1 MRRRLFNQLMSLG
14 AGALGLDKVA
24 EGQEQ
29 AEPTPPLA
37 GDDDPVNIADVREL
51 ARQTMEA
58 ATFEYIDTGSMDEL
72 TLRENIE
79 AFRRLYLVPPLLR
92 GVSQAEMS
100 TTALG
105 EKIALPIMLAPVA
118 GQQLFHPNGGQ
129 AATRAAAAAGTIYC
143 MSSSVGNSVEEIA
156 GASRGPK
163 WFQLYMPKDRGVA
176 RQLVQRVEKAGFKAI
191 IMTVDLGEW
200 KDADRRNKFALP
212 KAALVKHLRDIGF
225 DQVTDRMSYQEVM
238 DFNAEAWQVSLSWDV
253 FDWLRSITSLP
264 LLIKGVLRKDDAR
277 RAVSIGLDG
286 IVVSNHGGRR
296 LDGMPATI
304 DVLPDI
310 AKTVGDRAEIY
321 MDSGIRRG
329 TDVLKALARG
339 ARAVLIGRPYAWGL
353 GAGGEGGVR
362 IVLELLR
369 EEFENTMV
377 SAGCARLS
385 DIEESLLR

>member
-14 AGALGLDKVA
+14 AGALGMDEA
-24 EGQEQ
+24 AQGEQ
-29 AEPTPPLA
+29 AGLTPFQA
-37 GDDDPVNIADVREL
+37 SDDDPVNIADVREL
-51 ARQTMEA
+51 AKRKMEA
-58 ATFEYIDTGSMDEL
+58 ATFEYIDTGSMDEV

-118 GQQLFHPNGGQ
+118 GQQMYHPNGGQ
-129 AATRAAAAAGTIYC
+129 AAARAAAGAGTIYC

-156 GASRGPK
+156 GAGRGPK

-176 RQLVQRVEKAGFKAI
+176 RQLVQRVDKAGFKAI

-225 DQVTDRMSYQEVM
+225 DQVTDQMSYQDVM
-238 DFNAEAWQVSLSWDV
+238 DFNEQAWQISLSWDI

-310 AKTVGDRAEIY
+310 VKAVGGRAEIY
-321 MDSGIRRG
+321 MDGGIRRG
-329 TDVLKALARG
+329 TDILKAIARG

-353 GAGGEGGVR
+353 GAAGEEGVR
-362 IVLELLR
+362 VVLELLR

-377 SAGCARLS
+377 SSGCARLA